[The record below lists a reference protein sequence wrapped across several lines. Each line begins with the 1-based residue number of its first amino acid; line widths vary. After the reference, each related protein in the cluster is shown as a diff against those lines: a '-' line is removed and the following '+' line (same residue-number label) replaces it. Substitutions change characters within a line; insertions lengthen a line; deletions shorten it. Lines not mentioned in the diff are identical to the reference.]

1 MFCFS
6 GSYIR
11 KAVLASVGAFILP
24 LLQLSS
30 AQAATVNLAWNRN
43 LEPNVTGYRL
53 YYGTTPGSYTQQ
65 INVGNSVSASVS
77 GLTVGTNYF
86 FATTAYDSLGIE
98 SPYSN
103 EVSYTV
109 PSQTPTPTPTPG
121 GTPPVGISGSISYC
135 SNPSAAAVPGV
146 TLTLSGGGLG
156 TTVSDGSGNYQFLS
170 LPFGG
175 NCIVTPSKAPNPPG
189 SSGINTVDVIGIQR
203 HFLGLGVALSGCRL
217 TAADVNGGNT
227 INTVDVIAVQ
237 RFFLGFTSGIGNT
250 GTYQFSPTSRSY
262 VGVTSN
268 LTNQNYDT
276 LILGDVASSFVYR
289 EGGEGTEP
297 PARSGAVAAV
307 VLPEVAVDL
316 STSNF
321 TVEVTATNVNPVDR
335 LVGFQGDV
343 TFDERVITFE
353 DEPIQ
358 GAGLTADNWT
368 LSANILPGEGPI
380 RTLRISAYSNDLI
393 PLSGSGTLFELKMI
407 RANSVAGSSSELNWL
422 SSPHEFI
429 FIDADLETQQPGE
442 ATPGIVILEHQNP

>member
-6 GSYIR
+6 GSFIR
-11 KAVLASVGAFILP
+11 KAVLGAVGALILP
-24 LLQLSS
+24 LVLLSS

-53 YYGTTPGSYTQQ
+53 YYGTNPGSYTQQ
-65 INVGNSVSASVS
+65 INVGNSISASVS

-121 GTPPVGISGSISYC
+121 GTPPVSIAGSISYC
-135 SNPSAAAVPGV
+135 SNTSTAVVPGV
-146 TLTLSGGGLG
+146 ALTLSGGGSG
-156 TTVSDGSGNYQFLS
+156 TTVSDGSGNYQFSS
-170 LPFGG
+170 LPYGG
-175 NCIVTPSKAPNPPG
+175 NYIVTPSKAPNTPG

-203 HFLGLGVALSGCRL
+203 HFLGLGAPLSGCHL
-217 TAADVNGGNT
+217 TAADASGGNG

-250 GTYQFSPTSRSY
+250 GKYQFSPTSRSY
-262 VGVTSN
+262 VGVTSD

-289 EGGEGTEP
+289 EGEGAEP

-316 STSNF
+316 SVSNF
-321 TVEVTATNVNPVDR
+321 TVEVTATNINPADR
-335 LVGFQGDV
+335 LVGFQGDF

-380 RTLRISAYSNDLI
+380 RTLRISAFSNDLI

-407 RANSVAGSSSELNWL
+407 RANSVAGSSTELNWI
-422 SSPHEFI
+422 SSPHEFM

-442 ATPGIVILEHQNP
+442 AMPGLVILEHQNP